1 MTVNVLFFGVLSEI
15 TGKHAFSID
24 GITDTSQLNI
34 KLIEKYP
41 EIKSVTY
48 RIALNQE
55 IIDSNTKLNDD
66 DEVAFMPPF
75 AGG

>member
-15 TGKHAFSID
+15 TGKDAFSID
-24 GITDTSQLNI
+24 GITDTSELNN
-34 KLIEKYP
+34 KLIEEYP

-48 RIALNQE
+48 RIALNQK
-55 IIDSNTKLNDD
+55 IIDSNTKLNEG